1 MLCREV
7 KPMRNVLAA
16 LLLAWSPSIG
26 LAQVPAG
33 QASPAE
39 RDAVLA
45 AVQKFFDTM
54 AAGDVPAGR
63 AGSIPEGRFFSLRTG
78 QPGAPPTLR
87 SFTNQESYDRMAS
100 DKRKLQER
108 MWNPEVRIHGPIAV
122 VWTAYD
128 FWIDGK
134 FSHCGVDA
142 FNLVKTPDGW
152 KLAGGL
158 YTVEPNGCSPSPLG
172 PLK

>member
-1 MLCREV
+1 
-7 KPMRNVLAA
+7 MRCVLAV
-16 LLLAWSPSIG
+16 LLLVCVPSID
-26 LAQVPAG
+26 LAQAPGAQG
-33 QASPAE
+33 SSAE

-54 AAGDVPAGR
+54 ASGDIAAGR
-63 AGSIPEGRFFSLRTG
+63 AGSIPEGRFFSVRESG
-78 QPGAPPTLR
+78 SGAAPAIR

-100 DKRKLQER
+100 DKRKRQER

-128 FWIDGK
+128 FWVDGK

-142 FNLVKTPDGW
+142 FNLVKTADGW

-158 YTVEPNGCSPSPLG
+158 YTVEQTGCPPSPLG

>member
-1 MLCREV
+1 
-7 KPMRNVLAA
+7 MRHVLAV
-16 LLLAWSPSIG
+16 LLFTCVPSIG
-26 LAQVPAG
+26 IAQAPAPE
-33 QASPAE
+33 ASPAE

-54 AAGDVPAGR
+54 ASGDVAAGR
-63 AGSIPEGRFFSLRTG
+63 AGSIPEGRFFSVRESAPGVPPAVRT
-78 QPGAPPTLR
+78 
-87 SFTNQESYDRMAS
+87 FTNQESYDRMAS

-128 FWIDGK
+128 FWVDGK

-142 FNLVKTPDGW
+142 FNLVKTQDGW

-158 YTVEPNGCSPSPLG
+158 YTIEPTGCAPSPLG

>member
-1 MLCREV
+1 
-7 KPMRNVLAA
+7 MRHVLAV
-16 LLLAWSPSIG
+16 LLFTCVPSIG
-26 LAQVPAG
+26 IAQAPAP
-33 QASPAE
+33 QPSPAD

-54 AAGDVPAGR
+54 ASGDIAAGR
-63 AGSIPEGRFFSLRTG
+63 AGSIPEGRFFAVRQSA
-78 QPGAPPTLR
+78 PGVPPAVR
-87 SFTNQESYDRMAS
+87 SFTNQEWYDRMAS

-128 FWIDGK
+128 FWVDGK

-142 FNLVKTPDGW
+142 FNLVKTQDGW

-158 YTVEPNGCSPSPLG
+158 YTVEPTGCAPSPLG